1 MFLFLFACTPL
12 TCGPGTHVV
21 ATQCV
26 ADSEKDPVEESKIPD
41 SPEGDSDS
49 DTGEPVAPLEVYLLA
64 GQSNMDGYGY
74 VSGLPPS
81 LRLPQA
87 GVILYR
93 GAVPGP
99 LTPDSTGGSAYVGPE
114 VAFGARLAA
123 EGREVALV
131 KHAVSGTDLATFWYP
146 GETTGA
152 TDVGQGW
159 AGLESE
165 LHAAA
170 TDLDARGRPWKWAGF
185 VWMQGESDAG
195 SPDWAA
201 SYDNNLTRLI
211 RRVREETGE
220 AELPVVLGLIA
231 CEQLCTWSE
240 EVRAAQQAV
249 ADADPAV
256 QVVETLDLPRNVRD
270 PWHYDGPSERVLGQR
285 FAEALLGLPISPAPS
300 AALQIDSYRLDYD
313 GDFTVGWTFH
323 VDLPLRITDMGSFT
337 ADGYLYTSAPWA
349 IWDSSG
355 QMIAQGDV
363 PAWSEQPTSYRNF
376 FGYTAIEEL
385 RLAPGDYR
393 IGLQTWSWD
402 YDRYANG
409 VLGSEATGLSYTGAA
424 YHAGAWLSYPEVTN
438 AGTSANMAFLGP
450 NFLFQPD

>member
-1 MFLFLFACTPL
+1 
-12 TCGPGTHVV
+12 V
-21 ATQCV
+21 
-26 ADSEKDPVEESKIPD
+26 
-41 SPEGDSDS
+41 
-49 DTGEPVAPLEVYLLA
+49 
-64 GQSNMDGYGY
+64 
-74 VSGLPPS
+74 
-81 LRLPQA
+81 
-87 GVILYR
+87 
-93 GAVPGP
+93 
-99 LTPDSTGGSAYVGPE
+99 
-114 VAFGARLAA
+114 
-123 EGREVALV
+123 LV

-146 GETTGA
+146 GETTDA
-152 TDVGQGW
+152 TEVGQGW

-201 SYDNNLTRLI
+201 AYDNNLTRLI

-220 AELPVVLGLIA
+220 PELPVVLGLIA

-240 EVRAAQQAV
+240 DVRTAQQAV
-249 ADADPAV
+249 GDADPAV
-256 QVVETLDLPRNVRD
+256 QAVETLDLPRNIRD

-285 FAEALLGLPISPAPS
+285 FAEALLGLPLSPAPT

-313 GDFTVGWTFH
+313 GDFTVGWSFH
-323 VDLPLRITDMGSFT
+323 VDAPLRITDMGAFT
-337 ADGYLYTSAPWA
+337 VDGYLYTSAPWG

-355 QMIAQGDV
+355 QLIAQGDV
-363 PAWSEQPTSYRNF
+363 PAWSEAPTSTRNY

-393 IGLQTWSWD
+393 IGLQTWGWD

-409 VLGSEATGLSYTGAA
+409 VRGSETTGITYTGAA
-424 YHAGAWLSYPEVTN
+424 YHGGAWLSYPEVSN
-438 AGTSANMAFLGP
+438 AGTSAEMAFLGP
-450 NFLFQPD
+450 NFLYQPD